1 MKLNI
6 GVCVPKIAEV
16 EHCAKNSS
24 VKRELLICA
33 RLKISEAEITIFR
46 FTMEEKHFIV
56 KVIDNSYIVLFK
68 KFGYHYKCIAYA
80 KFFFFFFFFF
90 RIYTKG

>member
-33 RLKISEAEITIFR
+33 RLKISKAEIIIFR

-68 KFGYHYKCIAYA
+68 KFGYHCKRIGYA
-80 KFFFFFFFFF
+80 KGLYIYIYIY